1 MTNWLCL
8 HLSLMS
14 HSHLQRPLLVLM
26 LRSGDRPLWRSWQRT
41 SAMVLGPLF
50 LDLLG
55 VRSSVLSGYLRKV
68 KRNADGS
75 VDRYRARLVA
85 KGYNQHPGFDYLE
98 VFAPTVRLSSIRVI
112 LTLAA
117 LQDLHLHSLD
127 VSHAYLNGEMDC
139 EVYMA
144 QPEGFV
150 EGDPKAKVCLLQ
162 KAIYGSKHGGNRWN
176 KKMRSV
182 LESLD
187 FRQTYSDASIYIYS
201 KDGVTIILPV
211 FVVQSFIAQL
221 SQHFKI
227 RDLGP
232 TTQLLGIKIDRDR
245 AKRSISLSQR
255 QYCLDVLDRFGM
267 ADCKPISTPME
278 PGLRLSRTQSPQNAQ
293 EAATMRQT
301 PYLSAVGALM
311 YLATTTRPDIAYTV
325 GVLARFN
332 SNPGWTHWLA
342 VKHLLRY
349 IKGTLDYSITYSP
362 DPSQPE
368 TFLTF
373 SDADHGGCKDTG
385 HSTGGYV
392 VQAKLAGSAQS
403 AAELLR

>member
-1 MTNWLCL
+1 
-8 HLSLMS
+8 
-14 HSHLQRPLLVLM
+14 
-26 LRSGDRPLWRSWQRT
+26 
-41 SAMVLGPLF
+41 
-50 LDLLG
+50 
-55 VRSSVLSGYLRKV
+55 
-68 KRNADGS
+68 
-75 VDRYRARLVA
+75 
-85 KGYNQHPGFDYLE
+85 
-98 VFAPTVRLSSIRVI
+98 
-112 LTLAA
+112 
-117 LQDLHLHSLD
+117 
-127 VSHAYLNGEMDC
+127 MDC

-162 KAIYGSKHGGNRWN
+162 KAIYGSKQGGNRWN
-176 KKMRSV
+176 KKMHSV

-187 FRQTYSDASIYIYS
+187 FRQIYSDASIYIYS

-211 FVVQSFIAQL
+211 FVNDMTLASQSEPAIQSFIAQL

-232 TTQLLGIKIDRDR
+232 TTQLLGIKINRDCP
-245 AKRSISLSQR
+245 KCSISLSQR

-278 PGLRLSRTQSPQNAQ
+278 PGLRLSHTQSPQNAQ
-293 EAATMRQT
+293 EANIMRQT

-349 IKGTLDYSITYSP
+349 IKGTLDYAITYSP

-368 TFLTF
+368 TFITF

-385 HSTGGYV
+385 QSTGGYV
-392 VQAKLAGSAQS
+392 VKMGTGAVSWSSKLQNVIALSTTEAEYMAAVQAGKGIKWMCNLMHELSIPLPGASSLLIDNQS
-403 AAELLR
+403 AISVAKDPEHHGRMKQLDLCYYWLQDAVQEQAITPSFVLTTQQAADLLTKPLATPKVREFCQMLGLGGSGGS